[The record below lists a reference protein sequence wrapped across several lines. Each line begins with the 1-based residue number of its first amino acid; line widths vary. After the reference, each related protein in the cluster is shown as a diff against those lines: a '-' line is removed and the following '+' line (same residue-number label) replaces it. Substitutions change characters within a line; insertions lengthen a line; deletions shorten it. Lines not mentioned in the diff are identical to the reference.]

1 MHLQADESAAR
12 ECILQ
17 ISGRDAVEPG
27 LDRIAARLDPDMVP
41 PVLPER
47 RTGRL
52 VVLQIIILIK
62 GPSLAAVN
70 AIESDPEQPAISSRA
85 SNVLKILSVLENR
98 MVDHTSLEKAKDK
111 LFRLSDNQTKL
122 IASLSDQV
130 VKERNPISGDVAFLL
145 MTALIILL

>member
-1 MHLQADESAAR
+1 VKKFMR
-12 ECILQ
+12 T
-17 ISGRDAVEPG
+17 AV
-27 LDRIAARLDPDMVP
+27 IC
-41 PVLPER
+41 
-47 RTGRL
+47 L
-52 VVLQIIILIK
+52 VVLQIIIFIK

-98 MVDHTSLEKAKDK
+98 MVDHPSLEKAKDK